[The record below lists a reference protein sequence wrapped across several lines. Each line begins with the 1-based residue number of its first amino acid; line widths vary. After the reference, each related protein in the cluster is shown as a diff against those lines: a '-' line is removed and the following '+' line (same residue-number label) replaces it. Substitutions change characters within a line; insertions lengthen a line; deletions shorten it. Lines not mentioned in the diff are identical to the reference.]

1 MIEKIAEELYRI
13 QIPLPNNPLK
23 FLNSYVISAD
33 EFLIID
39 TGFNLDLCYEEM
51 LKGLKEIGVELS
63 KAEIFVTHL
72 HADHIGLAG
81 RLGGEVYISQIDAE
95 IAVDSVIHP
104 EHWEELAKFYFKNG
118 FPQNEAEKVSK
129 IHPAVK
135 YAPKA
140 VQFNF
145 LDDGDLL
152 EFGNYVLEVIHTPG
166 HTPGHLCLYEP
177 DKKILFSGDHI
188 LFDITPNITHWDTLE
203 DALGDYLGSLDKV
216 YELEVKV
223 TLPGH
228 RNFYGSHRN
237 RIEELREHHKRRLEE
252 ALNAVKNG
260 SRTAW
265 EIAQHITWDLKY
277 ERWEELPTMQK
288 WFAVGET
295 IAHLDYL
302 ERRGKIKKENSDKIY
317 YSA

>member
-1 MIEKIAEELYRI
+1 MVEKIAEGLYRI
-13 QIPLPNNPLK
+13 QIPLPKNPLK
-23 FLNSYVISAD
+23 FLNSYVITGEKA
-33 EFLIID
+33 LIVD

-51 LKGLKEIGVELS
+51 IKGLNEIGVDLK

-81 RLGGEVYISQIDAE
+81 RLGGEVYISEIDAE
-95 IAVDSVIHP
+95 IAVESVVHP
-104 EHWEELAKFYFKNG
+104 EHWENLAEFYAKNG
-118 FPQNEAEKVSK
+118 FPQSEAKKVSK

-135 YAPKA
+135 YSPKA

-145 LDDGDLL
+145 LHEGDLL
-152 EFGNYVLEVIHTPG
+152 EFGNYSLEVIHTPG

-177 DKKILFSGDHI
+177 DKGILFSGDHI
-188 LFDITPNITHWDTLE
+188 LFDITPNITHWDALE
-203 DALGDYLGSLDKV
+203 DALGDYLSSLDKV
-216 YELEVKV
+216 YELEVKT

-228 RNFYGSHRN
+228 RNFYGGHRK
-237 RIEELREHHKRRLEE
+237 RIDELKEHHKIRLEE
-252 ALNAVKNG
+252 ALNAVRNG

-265 EIAQHITWDLKY
+265 EIAQHISWDLKY
-277 ERWEELPTMQK
+277 ENWNELPTMQK

-302 ERRGKIKKENSDKIY
+302 ERRGRIRKEISDKIY